1 MDFNKQTTISYLLL
15 RWFLLVL
22 ELLLWLFLLHSWH
35 PAMIWSLLLLEMNSL
50 ADKLPAEFLETAEF
64 SAPFWLGGHCG
75 QVSRGWL
82 RWVKTEWAAEEQ
94 APLNDGPVPIPLELP
109 FLVDAPAPLPLEL
122 PCLEEAMVISSCG
135 SSWNWNK
142 KNFHCMSIH
151 SLKHNFNMKVF
162 FRTQKHL

>member
-64 SAPFWLGGHCG
+64 SAPF
-75 QVSRGWL
+75 
-82 RWVKTEWAAEEQ
+82 
-94 APLNDGPVPIPLELP
+94 
-109 FLVDAPAPLPLEL
+109 
-122 PCLEEAMVISSCG
+122 
-135 SSWNWNK
+135 
-142 KNFHCMSIH
+142 
-151 SLKHNFNMKVF
+151 
-162 FRTQKHL
+162 